1 MMAIP
6 KYANVEEMVAAL
18 PKEERVLV
26 NRLRLLVAE
35 CIPKAEEKA
44 YYDWAVPFYRHHKLI
59 CYIWPYQSKGVQ
71 LGFNQ
76 GYLMSNHD
84 GALEAEG
91 RKQVYVLYIKS
102 LKDLDERQ
110 VRALLY
116 EASMIDEGFA
126 KAKKKKSR
134 R

>member
-6 KYANVEEMVAAL
+6 KYVNVEEMVAAL

-26 NRLRLLVAE
+26 NRLRALVAE

-44 YYDWAVPFYRHHKLI
+44 YYDWAVPFYKHNKLI

-76 GYLMSNHD
+76 GYRMSNED
-84 GALEAEG
+84 GVLLSEG
-91 RKQVYVLYIKS
+91 RKQVYVMYIKS
-102 LKDLDERQ
+102 MKDLNEKQ

-116 EASMIDEGFA
+116 EASMIDDSFA
-126 KAKKKKSR
+126 KPPKKKSHR
-134 R
+134 